1 MKQFPRY
8 ELRCNKAAVLSLLS
22 FLSIFVT
29 TSALAIDPW
38 DSPEEGGVLI
48 QGSWQLHDVPS
59 LKFPDLNQ
67 AGTSVSHPDYALV
80 KWMQATVPGTILACM
95 VANRTLPEP
104 NYRLNMQE
112 VQKHFANLDYV
123 YRTPCDV
130 PPAFAGRRIWL
141 NLEGISRDAVIFV
154 NGQNVGAMN
163 GVWTRGKFD
172 ITRVVHPAGANALAV
187 LIRAGTGS
195 SDHAETD
202 KGQGFCGH
210 NIQGNECHPAIPGD
224 GNGIYAEAYLTS
236 TKDVLVRDPYVTTEL
251 PRPDNSVADLTV
263 RADLTNV
270 SDRAVSGILQGTIG
284 KLAFERPVTLAA
296 HEHKTVSFEP
306 ASFPALHVSSPHLW
320 WPNGYGDPTLQTLHL
335 QFVLPDRS
343 VSDSKGVTFGMRKI
357 TYDTTSPQGL
367 RIIVNG
373 VPIFCRGGSWMSPDL
388 FMRYNAVQADI
399 DGRFHRELG
408 FTMVRF
414 WKGQVPFRQAFD
426 ACDRYGI
433 LVWWEW
439 MGLGEESYTG
449 HNMWGYGGLDN
460 PESTEGVH
468 DMLRRLRSH
477 ACVSLYVAQNERGI
491 SAEAV
496 QYFRAQQ
503 AALDPGTLFIATSC
517 TLPLHRGD
525 GPWSILDPVTYWNKA
540 TTFGFYS
547 EIGLPHVLSVESMRT
562 MMPNQVL
569 WPSALP
575 LGWMSALYSSEVWS
589 YHQIDSGNTGGDKYL
604 NKIADSYGVANGI
617 GSFCNKAAALNYD
630 YNRAIMESAGNSMWN
645 GCQGVLLWM
654 SKSAWAN
661 LNWSTYDYYNAVDGT
676 YFGSK
681 KACEPVHIQ
690 WDVRD
695 GSISV
700 VNATQTAHTGLTATA
715 EVYNLDGTR
724 MGTKTATI
732 NAAANQK
739 TAVLTLDKLP
749 GLSEVHFIRLLLKD
763 NQRVVS
769 ENFYW
774 DGNSYEK
781 YAALN
786 TLPQIALDL
795 SGSARLDGDETVI
808 SAALHNGT
816 HTVAFMPRLG
826 LLRAGSGERVLPTLY
841 SDNYL
846 SMLPG
851 ESRIITARCKT
862 ADLAGAKPKLNLD
875 GYNVSP
881 VSFEI
886 PSISH

>member
-1 MKQFPRY
+1 MNHLPRY
-8 ELRCNKAAVLSLLS
+8 ELFCNKAAALSLLS
-22 FLSIFVT
+22 FLFICVT
-29 TSALAIDPW
+29 TSAFGIEPW
-38 DSPEEGGVLI
+38 DSPEDGGVLI

-59 LKFPDLNQ
+59 LKFPDLNN
-67 AGTSVSHPDYALV
+67 AGTSVSQPAYAPE
-80 KWMQATVPGTILACM
+80 KWMQATVPGTVLACM
-95 VANRTLPEP
+95 VANRTLPDP
-104 NYRLNMQE
+104 NYGRNLLE

-123 YRTPCDV
+123 YRTPFTV
-130 PPAFAGRRIWL
+130 PPTFAGRRIWL
-141 NLEGISRDAVIFV
+141 NLEGISRDALIFV
-154 NGQNVGAMN
+154 NGQNVGTMN

-172 ITRVVHPAGANALAV
+172 ITRVAHSAGDNALAV

-195 SDHAETD
+195 SDHPETD

-224 GNGIYAEAYLTS
+224 GNGIYAEVYLTS

-270 SDRAVSGILQGTIG
+270 SDHPVSGIVQATIG
-284 KLAFERPVTLAA
+284 KLALEQPVTLAA
-296 HEHKTVSFEP
+296 HEHKIVSFEP
-306 ASFPALHVSSPHLW
+306 ATFPALHIASPRLW
-320 WPNGYGDPTLQTLHL
+320 WPNGYGDPTLQTLHV

-343 VSDSKGVTFGMRKI
+343 ISDSKTMTFGMRKI

-468 DMLRRLRSH
+468 DMLRRLRGH

-496 QYFRAQQ
+496 RYFRAQQ
-503 AALDPGTLFIATSC
+503 ADLDPGTLFVPTSC
-517 TLPLHRGD
+517 TLPLHPGD

-547 EIGLPHVLSVESMRT
+547 EIGLPHVLSIESMRT
-562 MMPNQVL
+562 MMPSQVL

-575 LGWMSALYSSEVWS
+575 LGWMSALYSSEIWS
-589 YHQIDSGNTGGDKYL
+589 LHQIDSGNTKGDKYL
-604 NKIADSYGVANGI
+604 QKIADSYGVANGI
-617 GSFCNKAAALNYD
+617 GPFCNKAAALNYD
-630 YNRAIMESAGNSMWN
+630 YNRAIMEGAGNSMWN

-676 YFGSK
+676 YFGNK

-695 GSISV
+695 WSISV
-700 VNATQTAHTGLTATA
+700 INATQTARPGLTATA

-724 MGTKTATI
+724 MATKTATV

-739 TAVLTLDKLP
+739 TAVLTLDKPP

-786 TLPQIALDL
+786 TLPQVALDL
-795 SGSARLDGDETVI
+795 SGSARLNGDETVI
-808 SAALHNGT
+808 SAVLHNGT
-816 HTVAFMPRLG
+816 HTIAFMPRLG

-846 SMLPG
+846 SLLPG
-851 ESRIITARCKT
+851 ESRTITARCKT
-862 ADLAGAKPKLNLD
+862 ADLAGSKPRLHLD
-875 GYNVSP
+875 GYNVAEFSTEL
-881 VSFEI
+881 SMI
-886 PSISH
+886 P